1 MIAYISGRILF
12 KTPTSLV
19 IDVNGLGY
27 EVQISLYTYG
37 QLGEGE
43 AVKLHTYL
51 SVREDAQVLYGFSEK
66 LEKEVFLLLIE
77 VQGIGPNTART
88 ILSYATPQELQQA
101 IASGNEAAIRRIK
114 GVGPKTAQR
123 LIVELRDKF
132 AKLAGLDVNSPAVVS
147 NNIKEEA
154 LMALVTL
161 GFPRPQMEKI
171 LNQMVQQAAGPLTVE
186 GLIKQALRS
195 V

>member
-27 EVQISLYTYG
+27 EVQISLYTFG

-132 AKLAGLDVNSPAVVS
+132 AKLAGLDVNSPAVIS

>member
-1 MIAYISGRILF
+1 MIGRLSGRLIA
-12 KTPTSLV
+12 KQPPAIM
-19 IDVNGLGY
+19 IDVQGVGY
-27 EVQISLYTYG
+27 EVNISLYTYG
-37 QLGEGE
+37 QLGNSE

-51 SVREDAQVLYGFSEK
+51 SVREDAQVLYGFANL
-66 LEKEVFLLLIE
+66 LEKEVFLLLIS

-88 ILSYATPQELQQA
+88 ILSYSTPDELQRA
-101 IASGNEAAIRRIK
+101 IASGNEVEIRRIK

-123 LIVELRDKF
+123 LILELRDKF
-132 AKLAGLDVNSPAVVS
+132 SKLAGLEGSAALSVD

-171 LNQMVQQAAGPLTVE
+171 LTQMVQQAAGPLTVE
-186 GLIKQALRS
+186 ELIKKALRS

>member
-1 MIAYISGRILF
+1 
-12 KTPTSLV
+12 
-19 IDVNGLGY
+19 
-27 EVQISLYTYG
+27 
-37 QLGEGE
+37 
-43 AVKLHTYL
+43 
-51 SVREDAQVLYGFSEK
+51 VREDAQVLYGFANL
-66 LEKEVFLLLIE
+66 LEKEVFLLLIS

-88 ILSYATPQELQQA
+88 ILSYATPDELQRA
-101 IASGNEAAIRRIK
+101 IASGNEADIRRIK

-123 LIVELRDKF
+123 LILELRDKF
-132 AKLAGLDVNSPAVVS
+132 NKLAGLEGSAALSVG

-171 LNQMVQQAAGPLTVE
+171 LTQMVQQAAGPLTVE
-186 GLIKQALRS
+186 ELIKKALRS

>member
-1 MIAYISGRILF
+1 MIAFLSGRILF
-12 KTPTSLV
+12 KNPTQLIV
-19 IDVNGLGY
+19 DVQGVGY
-27 EVQISLYTYG
+27 EVNISLYTYG
-37 QLGEGE
+37 QLGDSE

-51 SVREDAQVLYGFSEK
+51 SVREDAQVLYGFANL
-66 LEKEVFLLLIE
+66 LEKEVFLLLIS

-88 ILSYATPQELQQA
+88 ILSYATTDELQRA
-101 IASGNEAAIRRIK
+101 IASGNEADIRRIK

-123 LIVELRDKF
+123 LILELRDKF
-132 AKLAGLDVNSPAVVS
+132 NKLAGLDGSAVLSVG

-161 GFPRPQMEKI
+161 GLQRPQMEKI
-171 LNQMVQQAAGPLTVE
+171 LTQMVQQAAGPLTVE
-186 GLIKQALRS
+186 ELIKKALRS

>member
-1 MIAYISGRILF
+1 MIAYISGRLLS
-12 KTPTSLV
+12 KSPTQLV

-27 EVQISLYTYG
+27 EVNISLNTYG
-37 QLGEGE
+37 KLGEDE
-43 AVKLHTYL
+43 LVKLHTHL
-51 SVREDAQVLYGFSEK
+51 SVREDAQVLYGFADK
-66 LEKEVFLLLIE
+66 HEKEVFLLLTG

-88 ILSYATPQELQQA
+88 ILSYATPEELQIA
-101 IASGNEAAIRRIK
+101 IASGNEADIRRIK

-132 AKLAGLDVNSPAVVS
+132 AKLSGNPAFPQQSAS
-147 NNIKEEA
+147 NNIREEA

-171 LNQMVQQAAGPLTVE
+171 LTQVMQSSETPPTVE
-186 GLIKQALRS
+186 ELIKRVLRS

>member
-66 LEKEVFLLLIE
+66 LEKDVFLLLIE

-132 AKLAGLDVNSPAVVS
+132 AKLAGLDVNSPALVS

>member
-1 MIAYISGRILF
+1 MIAFLSGRILF
-12 KTPTSLV
+12 KNPTQLIV
-19 IDVNGLGY
+19 DVQGVGY
-27 EVQISLYTYG
+27 EVNISLYTYG
-37 QLGEGE
+37 QLGDSE

-51 SVREDAQVLYGFSEK
+51 SVREDAQVLYGFANL
-66 LEKEVFLLLIE
+66 LEKEVFLLLIS

-88 ILSYATPQELQQA
+88 ILSYATPDELQRA
-101 IASGNEAAIRRIK
+101 IASGNEADIRRIK

-123 LIVELRDKF
+123 LILELRDKF
-132 AKLAGLDVNSPAVVS
+132 NKLAGLEGSAVLSVG

-161 GFPRPQMEKI
+161 GFPRPQMDKI
-171 LNQMVQQAAGPLTVE
+171 LTQMVQQAARPLTVE
-186 GLIKQALRS
+186 ELIKKALRS